1 MTNIEWTDKTDNVF
15 VVQGEDGQPDGW
27 YCYKVSPGCAGCYA
41 ERLNGS
47 GFFKGNGMPYRMPAD
62 GEFPPMMIR
71 RDVIAGWP
79 KLRKPY
85 KHFVNS
91 MTDTFGDFISDDMV
105 FELFDGMAAAPLQT
119 FQVLTKRTKR
129 CVDLVWTWLQRK
141 RLRTMP
147 ANIWFGFSAEDQTWF
162 DVRWADMQGLYTMV
176 GTIFVSA
183 EPLLGPIN
191 LGLHETRSVHEDLQ
205 RLDMI
210 RWIIVGGES
219 GSKARP
225 VNPEWVRS
233 LRNQCHMAGT
243 PFHFKQWGEW
253 LSQSD
258 QFLKNATV
266 DSLRKFR
273 RHTFDP
279 DTLAPIH
286 MWRVG
291 KKSAGRLLDGRTWDQ
306 FPGDTDVP
314 PLLNL
319 TELQL

>member
-1 MTNIEWTDKTDNVF
+1 
-15 VVQGEDGQPDGW
+15 
-27 YCYKVSPGCAGCYA
+27 
-41 ERLNGS
+41 
-47 GFFKGNGMPYRMPAD
+47 
-62 GEFPPMMIR
+62 
-71 RDVIAGWP
+71 
-79 KLRKPY
+79 
-85 KHFVNS
+85 
-91 MTDTFGDFISDDMV
+91 
-105 FELFDGMAAAPLQT
+105 
-119 FQVLTKRTKR
+119 
-129 CVDLVWTWLQRK
+129 
-141 RLRTMP
+141 
-147 ANIWFGFSAEDQTWF
+147 
-162 DVRWADMQGLYTMV
+162 MQGLYTMV